1 MLSKETKL
9 RLRKETKLRISKA
22 LGKGPKPVS
31 DMVGLWPILSYSLTR
46 LGNLV

>member
-9 RLRKETKLRISKA
+9 RLRRETKLRISKA

-31 DMVGLWPILSYSLTR
+31 DMVGLCPILSYLLTR